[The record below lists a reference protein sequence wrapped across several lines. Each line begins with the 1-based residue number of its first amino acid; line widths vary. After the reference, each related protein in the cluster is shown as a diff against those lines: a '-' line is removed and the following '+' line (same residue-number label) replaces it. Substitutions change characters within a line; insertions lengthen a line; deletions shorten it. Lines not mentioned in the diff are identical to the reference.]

1 MKNDNLNKN
10 EKNNKNSHV
19 DLNNIDLNNIDVK
32 SLSEKEYMEVA
43 ARAMGYS
50 SYAEVLKAERKDQ
63 IRRWK
68 QHPVRM
74 LIKTYKN
81 FPFLLRALI
90 FIILL
95 IVVFSIVGNIAY
107 KIRIHNA
114 MEESGMTL
122 DLMGVQVPSE
132 KEYLEQLKNTPSD
145 IDGKSQFDKKE
156 MGLNVEDGS
165 DTDMDGLTDKEE
177 IEVYGSDPLLA
188 STAGDLYRDGYK
200 VEHGMDL
207 FKAYEYKEE
216 ITFDNNECKEV
227 GLSADLPSDLNA
239 VVKDYTDKY
248 DLSGFGIDKVYA
260 GYWMY
265 NYNGTVTLDMEDNF
279 KKNNITDQDIQVLI
293 AKGSFIEE
301 GLTEFKN
308 CKFKS
313 TGAVLTLEYEFDKDD
328 QYYIY
333 VVKKTSATEKIK
345 NTVNGTINTAV
356 EGVFGEN
363 VSKTTGQAVIHGSLF
378 WYWLTKKGLTI
389 EYVELESEEETDAFL
404 EKALNHYGGGNFIA
418 GSYKDIKKSKSE
430 ILKPV
435 SQAEFEKKYKF
446 FSKVLSWFE
455 IDESGDK
462 EEGLSLVIKG
472 IWCFSPFIC
481 DVSDLVE
488 ETDETTDFDKFV
500 DELPFGNFGSYIN
513 QDGNCAG
520 ISHLTAY
527 LYNTKSLPSN
537 GNYTISIDGKDNN
550 ITWNLTEDKANA
562 TLMDPGLADYKDN
575 SFVKNHSA
583 KGTVIDTGLDSGEEQ
598 FVNMIGCFWAE
609 GNQANDYSQYVKTA
623 GTKNSYDM
631 IKKAKKYI
639 DKGKVLD
646 VYLGFYGLSGH
657 AVNIYDYK
665 VISKDEIW
673 FTVYDNNIPQDN
685 AFLEDDACYLK
696 VKKITQDDG
705 TTAFEYLY
713 WPLGEN
719 SPRYLATS
727 HDGLMPTSM
736 IVMMD
741 EKWNVIQ

>member
-1 MKNDNLNKN
+1 MKNDNLNQN
-10 EKNNKNSHV
+10 DTNNYS
-19 DLNNIDLNNIDVK
+19 DIDLK
-32 SLSEKEYMEVA
+32 SLTEEEYMEVA

-50 SYAEVLKAERKDQ
+50 SYAAVLQADKEDEKRMWKKHP
-63 IRRWK
+63 IRMAFRSFK
-68 QHPVRM
+68 K
-74 LIKTYKN
+74 L
-81 FPFLLRALI
+81 PFLLRALI

-95 IVVFSIVGNIAY
+95 VVVFSIVGNIAY
-107 KIRIHNA
+107 KIRVHKA
-114 MEESGMTL
+114 MQESGMTL

-132 KEYLEQLKNTPSD
+132 KEYLDKLKKTASD
-145 IDGKSQFDKKE
+145 IAGKSQYDKKE

-188 STAGDLYRDGYK
+188 STAGDLYLDGYK
-200 VEHGMDL
+200 VEHDMDL
-207 FKAYEYKEE
+207 FKTYEYRKE

-227 GLSADLPSDLNA
+227 GLTADIPSDLNA
-239 VVKDYTDKY
+239 VVKDYTKKY
-248 DLSGFGIDKVYA
+248 DLSGFGIDQAYA

-265 NYNGTVTLDMEDNF
+265 NYNGTVILDMEENF
-279 KKNNITDQDIQVLI
+279 KKNHITDKDIQILI

-313 TGAVLTLEYEFDKDD
+313 TGAVLTLEYEFNKDD

-333 VVKKTSATEKIK
+333 VVEKNSVTEKIK
-345 NTVNGTINTAV
+345 KTVDGTINTAV

-378 WYWLTKKGLTI
+378 WYWITKKGLTI
-389 EYVELESEEETDAFL
+389 EYVELGSEEETDAFL
-404 EKALNHYGGGNFIA
+404 EQALKHYGGGNFIA
-418 GSYKDIKKSKSE
+418 GTYQDIKESKNE

-435 SQAEFEKKYKF
+435 SQAEFDKKYKF
-446 FSKVLSWFE
+446 YSKALSWFE
-455 IDESGDK
+455 IDDSGDK
-462 EEGLSLVIKG
+462 TKEEGINLIIKG

-481 DVSDLVE
+481 DISDLVVNDE
-488 ETDETTDFDKFV
+488 ESDETSDFNKLV
-500 DELPFGNFGSYIN
+500 DELPFSNFGSYIN

-527 LYNTKSLPSN
+527 LYNTKSLPTN
-537 GNYTISIDGKDNN
+537 GKYTISIDGKDKD
-550 ITWNLTEDKANA
+550 ITWNLTEDKENA
-562 TLMDPGLADYKDN
+562 TLMDPGLADYKDD
-575 SFVKNHSA
+575 SFVKNHSS
-583 KGTVIDTGLDSGEEQ
+583 KGTLLDTGLDSGEEQ

-609 GNQANDYSQYVKTA
+609 GNHANDYSQYVKTD
-623 GTKNSYDM
+623 GNKNSYDI

-673 FTVYDNNIPQDN
+673 FVVYDNNIPQDN

-696 VKKITQDDG
+696 VKKIIQDDG
-705 TTAFEYLY
+705 TAAFEYLY
-713 WPLGEN
+713 WPLGKN

-727 HDGLMPTSM
+727 YNGLMPTSM

-741 EKWNVIQ
+741 ENWNVIQ